1 MKKNL
6 MKFGAKLVGVVT
18 SRNFLVM
25 AGGTIV
31 SCAMAHASSTGLP
44 WEGPL
49 DQIKQSITGP
59 VAVGVTTLAIAGGSL
74 GLIFGGELGEFA
86 KRAAYI
92 VLGAGATLGAGQ
104 LASLFSASSTLIR

>member
-1 MKKNL
+1 MKEFLRKS
-6 MKFGAKLVGVVT
+6 GAKLVEVVT

-25 AGGTIV
+25 AGMTLV
-31 SCAMAHASSTGLP
+31 SCVAGHASSTGLP

-74 GLIFGGELGEFA
+74 ALIFGGELGEFA

-92 VLGAGATLGAGQ
+92 VLGAGATLGAAQ
-104 LASLFSASSTLIR
+104 IASLFSASSALIR

>member
-1 MKKNL
+1 MSKILKQW
-6 MKFGAKLVGVVT
+6 GRKLVGVVT
-18 SRNFLVM
+18 SRNFIVT
-25 AGGTIV
+25 GGTMV
-31 SCAMAHASSTGLP
+31 MSCAMAHASSTGLP

-49 DQIKQSITGP
+49 DMIKQSITGP

-104 LASLFSASSTLIR
+104 LASLFAASGSLIR